1 MQQITPLPLL
11 CTDVLPVSESVN
23 PEDKAILAGGGPVTE
38 GTEAV
43 ARDVDDTPG
52 EGSNN
57 PGTVSKT
64 THELHRS
71 MRERKASKALTDF
84 VCF

>member
-1 MQQITPLPLL
+1 MYKTRKSLHSTSIKA
-11 CTDVLPVSESVN
+11 SIFFKGN
-23 PEDKAILAGGGPVTE
+23 PNPFQYVTE

-57 PGTVSKT
+57 PRTVSQT
-64 THELHRS
+64 THELRRS

-84 VCF
+84 FRF